1 MVNLYYISW
10 KGHQNTL
17 KPFLS
22 FSLCNSKCDRGNWI
36 SFIYLLQPLIGLMLK
51 LKLQYI
57 GHLIWRAASFEKTLM
72 LGKTEGGRR
81 RGWQKMR
88 WLDAIT
94 DSMDMSLSKLQVLVM
109 DREAW
114 RAAVNWV
121 TKIRYDWATKLNW
134 GFWLSQLKGMLLA
147 LVHRSQRC
155 FNHSTMQRR
164 DLTIKNDLAK
174 DAGRIKVEK
183 YWPINTDLFGAISA
197 METLKSGS
205 NNLQRRGS

>member
-22 FSLCNSKCDRGNWI
+22 FSLCNSKCDRGNWS

-51 LKLQYI
+51 LKLQYF
-57 GHLIWRAASFEKTLM
+57 GHLMGRPDSFEKTLM

-94 DSMDMSLSKLQVLVM
+94 DSTDMSLSKLQVLVM

-114 RAAVNWV
+114 HAAVQGV
-121 TKIRYDWATKLNW
+121 TKSQTRLSDWTELN
-134 GFWLSQLKGMLLA
+134 LLQGNPPQYGVNKEA
-147 LVHRSQRC
+147 A
-155 FNHSTMQRR
+155 M
-164 DLTIKNDLAK
+164 
-174 DAGRIKVEK
+174 
-183 YWPINTDLFGAISA
+183 YLFI
-197 METLKSGS
+197 
-205 NNLQRRGS
+205 